1 MPEIAVVDT
10 SVLIALEKINL
21 IDILC
26 ELYEKI
32 IVPEAVVNEFGTLT
46 IDCHSVRKVK
56 SPLVRLLVSDLNLGK
71 GESEAIAVARE
82 TNTRIIIDDLKA
94 RKVAQTLEFNVTGTI
109 GLLLKAE
116 NMMLIEIAYDKAK
129 ELRDKGF
136 YVSDQL
142 MDDISKFKP
151 KQPNRPNTPDRP
163 NI

>member
-26 ELYEKI
+26 KLYEKI
-32 IVPEAVVNEFGTLT
+32 IVPEAVVNELGTLT
-46 IDCHSVRKVK
+46 IDCPSVRKVK

-82 TNTRIIIDDLKA
+82 TGTRIIIDDQKA
-94 RKVAQTLEFNVTGTI
+94 RRVAETLELNVTGTI

-116 NMMLIEIAYDKAK
+116 NMGLIENAYDKAK

-142 MDDISKFKP
+142 MDDISKFK
-151 KQPNRPNTPDRP
+151 T
-163 NI
+163 